1 MIQLLWKTVQQFLK
15 KVIKD
20 HLLQNPAIP
29 PQGIHTKE
37 LKQVLKYM
45 YRHVDCSTVHNSQKV
60 GINTNAH
67 QRKNGQRECEQPCN
81 GTLLSHNRNEK
92 GHMLPWVNLKNIT
105 PSEISQSQKVRH
117 FMIIYVEYLEWVNPR
132 DKNADL

>member
-15 KVIKD
+15 KVIKE
-20 HLLQNPAIP
+20 LPQNPAIP

-60 GINTNAH
+60 GTTQMPI
-67 QRKNGQRECEQPCN
+67 
-81 GTLLSHNRNEK
+81 K
-92 GHMLPWVNLKNIT
+92 GRM
-105 PSEISQSQKVRH
+105 
-117 FMIIYVEYLEWVNPR
+117 
-132 DKNADL
+132 DKENVV